1 MSLLALSD
9 VSKRFGGVNALA
21 DVSFAVEQGDV
32 LGIVGPNGAGK
43 TTLLNCI
50 SGLYHL
56 DTGDI
61 RWESASIRGL
71 APHRI
76 ARLGIGRTFQ
86 IVRPFPSMT
95 VRENTAMG
103 ALFGRTNGRL
113 QPAAALAEADEV
125 LDLVG
130 LGEKRHHTV
139 LRLTVPDRKRLEV
152 ARALAMRPRL
162 LLLGAGVAGPN
173 PLGVGP
179 ALGIV

>member
-32 LGIVGPNGAGK
+32 LGIIGPNGAGK

-76 ARLGIGRTFQ
+76 
-86 IVRPFPSMT
+86 
-95 VRENTAMG
+95 E
-103 ALFGRTNGRL
+103 ALSQRMS
-113 QPAAALAEADEV
+113 
-125 LDLVG
+125 
-130 LGEKRHHTV
+130 
-139 LRLTVPDRKRLEV
+139 DRKSTRLNSSHEWISYAV
-152 ARALAMRPRL
+152 F
-162 LLLGAGVAGPN
+162 
-173 PLGVGP
+173 
-179 ALGIV
+179 